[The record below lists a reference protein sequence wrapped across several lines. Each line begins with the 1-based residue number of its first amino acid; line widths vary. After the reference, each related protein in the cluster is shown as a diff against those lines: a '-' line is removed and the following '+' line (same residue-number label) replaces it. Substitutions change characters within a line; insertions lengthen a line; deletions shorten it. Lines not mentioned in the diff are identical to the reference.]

1 MADCSLRMSLRNL
14 PTDPHLATST
24 AKLLDCFYVP
34 ALKASMSYD
43 RGVGYFTSNWL
54 RLAAAGLA
62 GLAANGGRARI
73 IASPMLAAEDC
84 AALSQGSE
92 ARDDPALKH
101 ALEKAITDLEA
112 ELNSDTLS
120 ALAWMIAD
128 NLLDFR
134 IAIPTAALDGDFHD
148 KFGVMQDINGDAI
161 AFHGS
166 PNDSERAF
174 RNYESIS
181 IYYSWIDEREAMRVQ
196 AEKDRFDHLWNN
208 GDINVRIYKLPDAV
222 RRNLIAFT
230 AKFPRPYAP
239 PPSGLNSS
247 SARWT
252 HQQDAAGAFFN
263 AKRGVLEMATGTGKT
278 RTALTILE
286 ELRERNLVQ
295 SAMIV
300 AYGTDLLD
308 QWHRELVL
316 RTDLPVYRDYASHRE
331 GLGFLNA
338 PANAVLLQS
347 RTNLAPLLSRLPTDI
362 QRQTLIVFDEVHGM
376 GSTALVEALDGKL
389 NHFEYRLGLSATPE
403 RAYDAAGNA
412 FVASS
417 IGPII
422 FRFTL
427 EQAIERGILCEF
439 DYVPLEYEFSD
450 EDREAVK
457 RAIKRHHAKARSAQ
471 PVPIEQLYT
480 ELARIRKLSKE
491 KLMPFRN
498 WIEQRR
504 EALHRSLIFVETA
517 EYGHLVQDILMLLG
531 IDFHTYYGDDS
542 RANLKRFAD
551 GELECLVT
559 CKRISE
565 GIDISSIRTVIL
577 FASSRARLETTQRL
591 GRCLRV
597 DPQDSAKRP
606 LVVDFIRTDDLSGE
620 EGDPESTAD
629 LDRRN
634 WLNALSSVRTE
645 ARL

>member
-1 MADCSLRMSLRNL
+1 MSLRNL

-92 ARDDPALKH
+92 ARDDPALKQ

-134 IAIPTAALDGDFHD
+134 IAIPTAGLDGDFHD
-148 KFGVMQDINGDAI
+148 KFGVMQDMNGDAI

-196 AEKDRFDHLWNN
+196 AERDRFDHLWNN
-208 GDINVRIYKLPDAV
+208 GDINVRVYKLPDAV

-230 AKFPRPYAP
+230 AKLPRPYAP
-239 PPSGLNSS
+239 PTSGFNSGP
-247 SARWT
+247 ARWT

-316 RTDLPVYRDYASHRE
+316 RTDLPVYRDYAGHRE
-331 GLGFLNA
+331 GLRFLNA
-338 PANAVLLQS
+338 PANSVLLQS

-376 GSTALVEALDGKL
+376 GSAGLVGALDGKL
-389 NHFEYRLGLSATPE
+389 DDFEYRLGLSATPE
-403 RAYDAAGNA
+403 RAYDATGNA

-417 IGPII
+417 IGPVI

-439 DYVPLEYEFSD
+439 DYVPLDYAFSD
-450 EDREAVK
+450 EDRDAVK
-457 RAIKRHHAKARSAQ
+457 RAIKRHHAKARSAK
-471 PVPIEQLYT
+471 PAPIEQLYT

-491 KLMPFRN
+491 KLMPFRD
-498 WIEQRR
+498 WIAQHR

-577 FASSRARLETTQRL
+577 FASSRAPLETTQRL
-591 GRCLRV
+591 GRCLRI

-634 WLNALSSVRTE
+634 WLNALSLVRAE
-645 ARL
+645 ARP